1 MDWIRSRALNA
12 VTWALKEGYV
22 FDYVLLI
29 VLMVLNFG
37 VAVEVVEPKER
48 FFIPGDPTLSYPKQ
62 DDKMVPSWLLVL
74 VAGAGPLGIF
84 AMWQLRMRSWVDW
97 HHSSL
102 SAAEAFALAST
113 WKRWMNLVGRL
124 RPDWMERWESGN
136 ADDIAAGRL
145 AYPSGHT
152 AYSFATMT
160 VVAWYLVGKLDLFH
174 ATHRGQFV
182 VGVVPLI
189 PVGIASYIGLSR
201 TLDYVHDF
209 SDINAGGL
217 IGLAC
222 GTYAYFLNYPSPF
235 SKNCHEPRLR
245 SRSVEI
251 ADKLAHPDDHGEQ
264 ELQRSGLLPTEGAS

>member
-1 MDWIRSRALNA
+1 MIATSETCRTPFGLSLSSGPNCKDNNYQGIRPGQVGAVTCVACSGSVNLALNS
-12 VTWALKEGYV
+12 VGY
-22 FDYVLLI
+22 
-29 VLMVLNFG
+29 
-37 VAVEVVEPKER
+37 
-48 FFIPGDPTLSYPKQ
+48 T
-62 DDKMVPSWLLVL
+62 
-74 VAGAGPLGIF
+74 
-84 AMWQLRMRSWVDW
+84 
-97 HHSSL
+97 
-102 SAAEAFALAST
+102 
-113 WKRWMNLVGRL
+113 VGRVGCHVC
-124 RPDWMERWESGN
+124 RMERWESGN

>member
-124 RPDWMERWESGN
+124 RPDW
-136 ADDIAAGRL
+136 
-145 AYPSGHT
+145 Y
-152 AYSFATMT
+152 
-160 VVAWYLVGKLDLFH
+160 
-174 ATHRGQFV
+174 
-182 VGVVPLI
+182 
-189 PVGIASYIGLSR
+189 
-201 TLDYVHDF
+201 
-209 SDINAGGL
+209 GL
-217 IGLAC
+217 ITLVTEKASAVWLLFGPEL
-222 GTYAYFLNYPSPF
+222 LSNSSPG
-235 SKNCHEPRLR
+235 PR
-245 SRSVEI
+245 
-251 ADKLAHPDDHGEQ
+251 
-264 ELQRSGLLPTEGAS
+264 ASHAAVRALHLY